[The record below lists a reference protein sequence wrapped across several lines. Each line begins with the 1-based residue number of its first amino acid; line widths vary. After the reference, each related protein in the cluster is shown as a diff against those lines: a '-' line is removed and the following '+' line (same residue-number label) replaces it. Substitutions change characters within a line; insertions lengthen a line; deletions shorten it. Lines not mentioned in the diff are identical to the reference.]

1 MRLWGRVASR
11 SPLLP
16 IFLIVLVD
24 VLGFTIVIPLLA
36 FYAEKFGASPLVA
49 TTLVSVYAVCSLVST
64 PIIGNLSDRYGRR
77 KLLLLSQAGTCLGFV
92 MLAYSSSLW
101 MVFVGRILDGI
112 TAGNLSL
119 AQAYISD
126 HTEPKDRAKAFGVI
140 GVAFGVGFSFGPGLG
155 GVLSKAYGPHAP
167 FILAAGLSALS
178 MLATATLLRKDEN
191 PGGGAPVGPGGKRP
205 GAFDIATY
213 AEYFR
218 RPGLGTLY
226 LQFFL
231 FSFAFSCFMS
241 NFALF
246 SERRFTIEHRV
257 SPIAEKACHLR
268 ADDKLE
274 LPGAKRGTLTLDG
287 APLVYDK
294 EWTIVD
300 ESTIE
305 LRGDACMRAAAPGA
319 KLAGSFP
326 WSAHEVGLL
335 FVFSGIIGIIMQG
348 GILGRLVRTFGEM
361 KLVVAGFITA
371 AIGYA
376 LLGFTHSLWL
386 LLVCATFNSFGNGV
400 LRPALT
406 SQITQ
411 VAGRQ
416 EQGIAIGISSSL
428 SSLAMMMAPPTG
440 GALLDHE
447 WLLAWAMVPATV
459 AILGLFA
466 AMAGRSTV
474 EAAIATPATSTGTTK
489 SDELSSPP

>member
-1 MRLWGRVASR
+1 VRAVAQR

-49 TTLVSVYAVCSLVST
+49 TTLVSVYAVCSLIST
-64 PIIGNLSDRYGRR
+64 PIIGNMSDRYGRR
-77 KLLLLSQAGTCLGFV
+77 RLLLISQAGTCLGFL

-178 MLATATLLRKDEN
+178 MIATATLLQKDGN
-191 PGGGAPVGPGGKRP
+191 PGASAAPVGPGGKRP

-213 AEYFR
+213 TEYFR

-246 SERRFTIEHRV
+246 SERRFTIEHKL
-257 SPIAEKACHLR
+257 SAITEKACHLR

-274 LPGAKRGTLTLDG
+274 LPGAKRGTLVIDG
-287 APLVYDK
+287 TPLVYDK
-294 EWTIVD
+294 EWVIVD

-305 LRGDACMRAAAPGA
+305 LRGNACMRAAAPGA

-335 FVFSGIIGIIMQG
+335 FVFSGVIGIIMQG

-361 KLVVAGFITA
+361 KLVIAGFVTA

-386 LLVCATFNSFGNGV
+386 LLVCATFNAFGNGV
-400 LRPALT
+400 LRPSLT

-411 VAGRQ
+411 VAGRR

-440 GALLDHE
+440 GALLDHN

-459 AILGLFA
+459 AVLGLFA
-466 AMAGRSTV
+466 TLAGRSKV
-474 EAAIATPATSTGTTK
+474 EAAIATPADPKGAAK
-489 SDELSSPP
+489 GDELSSPP